1 MASELYNHEQNCW
14 IIVHLTVNTLEL
26 LQCTLES
33 SDGFDPV
40 LVRHC
45 LLQLASNSPSDEA
58 EEPVIV
64 LCEIRKVPEF
74 RAHQVR
80 LG

>member
-14 IIVHLTVNTLEL
+14 IIVHLTVTTLVLLQRTLEL
-26 LQCTLES
+26 

-45 LLQLASNSPSDEA
+45 LLQLSSNSPSDDA

-64 LCEIRKVPEF
+64 LCERRKVPEF